1 MNLDDLKTVGNAP
14 SWMTD
19 EGYKTLKGSYL
30 LEGETPRDM
39 YFRVS
44 QAAAS
49 RLKKPELTTKFF
61 DIMWKNWLC
70 PASPVLSNTGTTRGL
85 PISCFSNAI
94 PDSVDGIMTAMHEV
108 AMLSKNGG
116 GVGTHWNSVRPRG
129 SKINKNGESSGVIPF
144 MKILDSTVTGVS
156 QGGVRRGA
164 AAAYLDIEHG
174 DFDEFLNMRRPTGD
188 PNRQCTNLHHG
199 VCISDD
205 FMAKVKNKDKEARRR
220 WKEVLKS
227 RLETGEPYL
236 FFTDNVNRQ
245 NPDCYKSNGLDVQ
258 GSNICN
264 EIYLHTDEKHSFVC
278 CLSSLNLTRWDE
290 WKDTDLVET
299 SIWFLDGIMQEFID
313 RAKEIPGFENSV
325 RFAEKSR
332 ALGLGVL
339 GFHSLL
345 QAKEIAFDSM
355 EAYLLNNS
363 IFKNIRTKSDAATKE
378 LAAVYGEPLW
388 CQGHGRRNTHCLAVA
403 PTVSNSIISGG
414 HSSGIEPITANA
426 YVLKSAKGTF
436 IVKNKLLESLLTE
449 LGKNT
454 DDVWKGIATEH
465 EGSVAHLDFLSKEQK
480 AVFETA
486 REINQFSIIKLAA
499 ARQKHIDQ
507 GQSLNLFFYANV
519 DKKYFNACH
528 EESYKSGL
536 KGLYYLRSSSVLK
549 SDSGSKEYK
558 RELSECS
565 FCEG

>member
-1 MNLDDLKTVGNAP
+1 MNLNEMKKIGEAP
-14 SWMTD
+14 EWMTE
-19 EGYKTLKGSYL
+19 EGFKTLSGSYL
-30 LEGETPRDM
+30 LDGETPKDM
-39 YFRVS
+39 YHRVS
-44 QAAAS
+44 SASAGKLSRPELAS
-49 RLKKPELTTKFF
+49 RFF
-61 DIMWKNWLC
+61 DIMWKNWLG

-94 PDSVDGIMTAMHEV
+94 PDSIDGIMTSMHEV

-116 GVGTHWNSVRPRG
+116 GVGTHWNAVRPRG
-129 SKINKNGESSGVIPF
+129 SLISKNGKSDGIIPF

-174 DFDEFLNMRRPTGD
+174 DFDEFINMRRPTGD
-188 PNRQCTNLHHG
+188 PNRQCTNLHHS
-199 VCISDD
+199 VCISNS
-205 FMAKVKNKDKEARRR
+205 FMDKLKAKDKEARRR
-220 WKEVLKS
+220 WKEVLKA
-227 RLETGEPYL
+227 RLETGEPYM
-236 FFTDNVNRQ
+236 FFTDNVNSQ
-245 NPDCYKSNGLDVQ
+245 NPDCYKDKGLLVQ

-264 EIYLHTDEKHSFVC
+264 EIYLHTDENHTFVC
-278 CLSSLNLTRWDE
+278 CLSSLNLARYDE
-290 WKDTDLVET
+290 WKDTDTVEL

-313 RAKEIPGFENSV
+313 RAKNLPGFQNSV

-339 GFHSLL
+339 GFHTLL
-345 QAKEIAFDSM
+345 QSKNMAFDSM

-363 IFKNIRTKSDAATKE
+363 IFKSIRTKADAATKE
-378 LAAVYGEPLW
+378 LSEVYGEPEW
-388 CQGHGRRNTHCLAVA
+388 CKGHGRRNSHTMAIA

-436 IVKNKLLESLLTE
+436 IVKNKQLQALLES

-454 DDVWKGIATEH
+454 DDVWKKIAIEN
-465 EGSVAHLDFLSKEQK
+465 EGSVASLDFLSKEQK

-486 REINQFSIIKLAA
+486 REINQFSIVKLAA
-499 ARQKHIDQ
+499 ARQKYIDQ
-507 GQSLNLFFYANV
+507 GQSINLFFPANV
-519 DKKYFNACH
+519 DAKYFNAVH
-528 EESYKSGL
+528 TEAFNSNL
-536 KGLYYLRSSSVLK
+536 KGLYYCRSASILK

-558 RELSECS
+558 RELSECT